1 MQVSTTNDVKIYNL
15 SAGKSIPEWISERK
29 RRKLVNQDIDI
40 RKRIELIQDFD
51 MPALSDVMRVSSD
64 GQYVLTTG
72 IYKPRLKCYDLN
84 NLGIKFER
92 CLDAEVVTFEILSDD
107 YSKVVFLQCDRH
119 VEFHTQQGRYYRF
132 RIPKYGRDMAY
143 HKSSCDLYFV
153 GAGHEIYRFNLEQG
167 RFLNSLAS
175 EATSL
180 NSIRINAEHSLVC
193 VGTSAG
199 KVEAWDPRSRTR
211 AGVLDC
217 ALQAINPGTEVTAV
231 PAVSCLSFRDSLNLG
246 VGTTNGQVL
255 LYDLRSNKPLTTK
268 DHMYG
273 LPIKKIDY
281 HTEHNHDLVFSMDA
295 QTVKIW
301 ERGSGKPYTSIEA
314 TADFN
319 DLCLY
324 KQSGLL
330 FLANEQPKMQVFYI
344 PSLGSAP
351 RWASFLDSLTEELE
365 ESRTATT
372 YDDYKFMTKEEL
384 YDLGLEHL
392 IGSALLRAHMHGY
405 YMDIRLYRKALS
417 AKAPNRME
425 NLKKDYIKS
434 EIDKL
439 REKRVKV
446 ESNLP
451 AVNSDLYLKL
461 KSSALEEKQ
470 KKKKKA
476 KDQDELLKD
485 SRFSGLFTD
494 KNFEID
500 TNEETYKLLNPV
512 VSKLSNSSKSEVAAR
527 LEDDTEN
534 ADMDDEEARNS
545 EDNDLA
551 DSDEEEDENDEDE
564 EASSSDDDHTWT
576 REVKSV
582 HRSIQADKAKAVRQA
597 RQEKL
602 EEKYKRI
609 SRAEHKFAEMN
620 DTEGGVAAEKNRR
633 KKGKQSL
640 EERLATEEAGRMVK
654 TETGHT
660 FTFNIEKTKQVKR
673 KEEETQ
679 KHLEERRNISRTAKH
694 LKKDRLPPRFWMGK
708 RVR

>member
-15 SAGKSIPEWISERK
+15 SAGKTIPEWISERK

-51 MPALSDVMRVSSD
+51 MPALSDVIRVSND
-64 GQYVLTTG
+64 GQYVLSTG

-107 YSKVVFLQCDRH
+107 YSKVVFLQCDRY
-119 VEFHTQQGRYYRF
+119 VEFHTQQGRYYRL

-167 RFLNSLAS
+167 RFLNSLATS
-175 EATSL
+175 ATSMNCVKI
-180 NSIRINAEHSLVC
+180 NSEHSLVC
-193 VGTSAG
+193 AGTAAG

-211 AGVLDC
+211 AGILDC
-217 ALQAINPGTEVTAV
+217 ALQAINPGTEVTSV
-231 PAVSCLSFRDSLNLG
+231 PAVTALKFRDGLNLG
-246 VGTTNGQVL
+246 VGTSNGQVL
-255 LYDLRSNKPLTTK
+255 LYDLRSNKPYKTK

-295 QTVKIW
+295 QSVKIW
-301 ERGSGKPYTSIEA
+301 DRDTGKPYTSIEA

-372 YDDYKFMTKEEL
+372 YDDYKFITKEEL

-392 IGSALLRAHMHGY
+392 VGSTLLRAHMHGF

-417 AKAPNRME
+417 AKAPNKME
-425 NLKKDYIKS
+425 SLKKDYIKS

-451 AVNSDLYLKL
+451 AVNTDYFLKL
-461 KSSALEEKQ
+461 KANKLDE
-470 KKKKKA
+470 KKA
-476 KDQDELLKD
+476 KKAKKSDLLND
-485 SRFSGLFTD
+485 DRFSGLFKD

-500 TNEETYKLLNPV
+500 TSEETYKLLNPV
-512 VSKLSNSSKSEVAAR
+512 VSKLSNSKKAEDKPDVDEDQETMGEDDEVAQ
-527 LEDDTEN
+527 
-534 ADMDDEEARNS
+534 NS
-545 EDNDLA
+545 EDSDLEQESEAEDND
-551 DSDEEEDENDEDE
+551 DD
-564 EASSSDDDHTWT
+564 SSSDDEQTWT
-576 REVKSV
+576 KEVKNV
-582 HRSIQADKAKAVRQA
+582 HRSLQADKLATARQA
-597 RQEKL
+597 KQQKMEDKL
-602 EEKYKRI
+602 KRV
-609 SRAEHKFAEMN
+609 SEAQAAQQHKFSELSESA
-620 DTEGGVAAEKNRR
+620 DHKKKQR
-633 KKGKQSL
+633 KAGKMSL
-640 EERLATEEAGRMVK
+640 EERLASEEAGKMVK

-660 FTFNIEKTKQVKR
+660 LTFNLEKNRQVAK
-673 KEEETQ
+673 KEEETS
-679 KHLEERRNISRTAKH
+679 KHLQERREVSRSAKH